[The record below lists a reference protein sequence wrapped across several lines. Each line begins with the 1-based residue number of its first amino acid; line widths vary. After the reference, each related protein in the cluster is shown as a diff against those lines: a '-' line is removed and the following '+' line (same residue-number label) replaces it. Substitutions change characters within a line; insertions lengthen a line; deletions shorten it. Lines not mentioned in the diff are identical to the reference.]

1 MSTHLGEVAHDV
13 EAFAVVLRHDVE
25 EEGVCVIVQRLV
37 VKETLGQ
44 KTQVLGVTLVLTSID
59 LKEGYGALAI
69 NLVAWRMPQVTLRLR
84 KRKGSGAGR
93 GGGVC

>member
-44 KTQVLGVTLVLTSID
+44 KTQVLGVTL
-59 LKEGYGALAI
+59 
-69 NLVAWRMPQVTLRLR
+69 RR
-84 KRKGSGAGR
+84 KRPVTTLGSPPWGVAHWAGVDQEPLCSR
-93 GGGVC
+93 LVDEEPFSLEADPFH